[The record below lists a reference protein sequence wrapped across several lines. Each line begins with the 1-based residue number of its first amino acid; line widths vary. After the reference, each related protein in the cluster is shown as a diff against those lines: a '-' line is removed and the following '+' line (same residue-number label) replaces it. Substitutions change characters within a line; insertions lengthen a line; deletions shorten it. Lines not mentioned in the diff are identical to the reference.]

1 MVDER
6 HPMKK
11 MPDIEHQCSRCE
23 EMFSLDPIIYRFL
36 VESEAE
42 VETIICPVCLGQVEM
57 VSGDLEFPIY
67 H

>member
-1 MVDER
+1 
-6 HPMKK
+6 MKK
-11 MPDIEHQCSRCE
+11 MPDIEYQCSRCE